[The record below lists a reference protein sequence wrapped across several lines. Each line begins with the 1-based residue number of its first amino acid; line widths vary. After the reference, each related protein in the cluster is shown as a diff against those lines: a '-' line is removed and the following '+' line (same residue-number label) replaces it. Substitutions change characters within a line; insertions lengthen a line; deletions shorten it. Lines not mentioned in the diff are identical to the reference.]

1 MYPHDTFLLGY
12 PFLLG
17 AHKNAVTD
25 RQLSPQCVVPF
36 AQGAFAHVQAKSNV
50 RVRVAFARGDVRHA
64 VAFMGRMLEQKQFLL
79 VPCAKRLL
87 VLRLRVMRDNSY
99 RSCAMNNRGF
109 RLSNFA
115 FERLRRGLSIICFCR
130 LCRGLL
136 SFQIVELVI
145 LDQLDQFRGV
155 VLVRSIAAGFE
166 AVCPAFVV
174 LYRYLE
180 AGSVPRTLQE
190 QRVVFETLRRV
201 AVLTKTLAF
210 AVVVMVIHPSE
221 PFVGAFDAEMVIGVH
236 RQFATARRG
245 LQQGLRHDD
254 RSRNAVLRLVL
265 ERSSF
270 PLLDIRQIIR
280 VQFLCRHAQREQEC
294 SQNKCCFLHRF
305 YL

>member
-1 MYPHDTFLLGY
+1 MD
-12 PFLLG
+12 
-17 AHKNAVTD
+17 D
-25 RQLSPQCVVPF
+25 RS
-36 AQGAFAHVQAKSNV
+36 
-50 RVRVAFARGDVRHA
+50 
-64 VAFMGRMLEQKQFLL
+64 
-79 VPCAKRLL
+79 
-87 VLRLRVMRDNSY
+87 
-99 RSCAMNNRGF
+99 F
-109 RLSNFA
+109 RLATFA
-115 FERLRRGLSIICFCR
+115 FERLRTGFSIICFFR

-166 AVCPAFVV
+166 AVRPAFVV

-201 AVLTKTLAF
+201 AVLTETLAF
-210 AVVVMVIHPSE
+210 AVVVMVIHASE

-254 RSRNAVLRLVL
+254 
-265 ERSSF
+265 
-270 PLLDIRQIIR
+270 
-280 VQFLCRHAQREQEC
+280 
-294 SQNKCCFLHRF
+294 
-305 YL
+305 